1 MIYTT
6 NYNENGNRDR
16 IKMKVS
22 ELEVKESFDGELYF
36 RLPDD
41 LLDRLGWEVGDELK
55 FIPQDEAFI
64 IKKVKYETIELDIP
78 EDDLLTYM
86 MFAHE
91 KNITFNELCEEAIKA
106 KLDESDQIV
115 LQANCTRIAKKE
127 ND

>member
-1 MIYTT
+1 MYRSTGYTDVIHHH
-6 NYNENGNRDR
+6 YCP
-16 IKMKVS
+16 KVS

>member
-1 MIYTT
+1 
-6 NYNENGNRDR
+6 
-16 IKMKVS
+16 MKVS

-41 LLDRLGWEVGDELK
+41 LMERLGWEVGDELK

-78 EDDLLTYM
+78 EDDLLKYM

-91 KNITFNELCEEAIKA
+91 QGITFNELCERAVKE
-106 KLDESDQIV
+106 KLKLEDE
-115 LQANCTRIAKKE
+115 
-127 ND
+127 